1 MKKPVYILSIDTSC
15 DETSA
20 AITKDLIILSNVIST
35 QIELH
40 KVWGGVV
47 PDIAK
52 RAHQE
57 RIDLVIEKAFNNA
70 TRQAGRKLSWE
81 DIDAV
86 AVTFGPGLAIA
97 LEVGINKAK
106 ELAQKYDKPLIAVN
120 HLEGH
125 LLSALAQN
133 AKGEATL
140 AINAMMYPSLGVI
153 VSGKHTELVLIKA
166 LGDYEIIGETLDDAI
181 GEAYDKVGR
190 MLDLGYPA
198 GPTVSEFAKR
208 GDKSKYAFP
217 IPMTKNKQLNYSY
230 SGLKTAV
237 YYLIKKF
244 PRKLTKNDV
253 YDISASFEHSAATH
267 LVEKIEL
274 AIMKYSPRAVLVGG
288 GVASSPSIR
297 RKVREVAGKHKLK
310 TYFPFSKKL
319 YMDNAGMIGIV
330 GYFKLLEKDFVLNYE
345 MLDRSPRAR
354 VGDDRLKDLN
364 RQLSNK

>member
-1 MKKPVYILSIDTSC
+1 MKKPIYILSIDTSC
-15 DETSA
+15 DETSV
-20 AITKDLIILSNVIST
+20 AITKDLSILSNVIST
-35 QIELH
+35 QVELH
-40 KVWGGVV
+40 KIWGGVV

-57 RIDLVIEKAFNNA
+57 RIDFVIEKAFNNA
-70 TRQAGRKLSWE
+70 TRQAGRRLSGE

-97 LEVGINKAK
+97 LEVGINEAK

-125 LLSALAQN
+125 MLSAIARN
-133 AKGEATL
+133 AKGGKGL
-140 AINAMMYPSLGVI
+140 AIKSMKYPSLGVI
-153 VSGKHTELVLIKA
+153 ISGKHTELVLINA
-166 LGDYEIIGETLDDAI
+166 LGSYEIIGETLDDAI

-198 GPTVSEFAKR
+198 GPIVTEFAKR
-208 GDKSKYAFP
+208 GDRSKFIFP
-217 IPMTKNKQLNYSY
+217 IPMTKNKELNFSY

-244 PRKLTKNDV
+244 PSKLTKTDV
-253 YDISASFEHSAATH
+253 YDISASFEYSAAKH

-274 AIMKYSPRAVLVGG
+274 AIIKNNPKAILVGG
-288 GVASSPSIR
+288 GVASSPTIR
-297 RKVREVAGKHKLK
+297 KKIREVASKYDLK

-330 GYFKLLEKDFVLNYE
+330 AYLKYLDKEFIVNSTI
-345 MLDRSPRAR
+345 LDRVPRAR
-354 VGDDRLKDLN
+354 IGQDSEYFPK
-364 RQLSNK
+364 